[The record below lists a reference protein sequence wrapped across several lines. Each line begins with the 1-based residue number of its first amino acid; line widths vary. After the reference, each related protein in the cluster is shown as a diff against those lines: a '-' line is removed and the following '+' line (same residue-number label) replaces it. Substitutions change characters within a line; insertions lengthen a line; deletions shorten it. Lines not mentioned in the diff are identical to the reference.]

1 MLKIE
6 EGKPWVMW
14 PNNLVDNFIDFPS
27 NKVFDQEKDFNFTIK
42 FRLRELITKKSTLFS
57 KLPSYTGID
66 IEPYGLLL
74 ILSQKDRDTEYIFM
88 DYTWSVGVEYSL
100 IVNKSN
106 NRLEVSVNGQSLL
119 KYELLSSIKGDDQS
133 HIIFGA
139 GNFPKNGFN
148 LNYFGYDLIELEIS
162 IENEVISKHIFNEF
176 IHNKSIDITGNC
188 NFIYKI

>member
-14 PNNLVDNFIDFPS
+14 PNNLVDNFIDFPA
-27 NKVFDQEKDFNFTIK
+27 NKVFDQEKDFDFTIK
-42 FRLRELITKKSTLFS
+42 FQLREVVTKKSTLFS

-74 ILSQKDRDTEYIFM
+74 ILSLSEKDTEYIFM
-88 DYTWSVGVEYSL
+88 DYTWSVDVEYTLSF
-100 IVNKSN
+100 KKTN
-106 NRLEVSVNGQSLL
+106 NVINVEINGQN
-119 KYELLSSIKGDDQS
+119 LLSREISTSIKGDDQS

-148 LNYFGYDLIELEIS
+148 LNYFGYDLIELVVSVEG
-162 IENEVISKHIFNEF
+162 EVISKHIFNEF
-176 IHNKSIDITGNC
+176 IHNKSLDITGNC

>member
-42 FRLRELITKKSTLFS
+42 FRLREPITKKSTLFS

-100 IVNKSN
+100 IINKSN

-119 KYELLSSIKGDDQS
+119 KYELLSQIKGDDQS

-148 LNYFGYDLIELEIS
+148 LNYFGYDLIELEIC

-176 IHNKSIDITGNC
+176 IHNKSIDMTGNC